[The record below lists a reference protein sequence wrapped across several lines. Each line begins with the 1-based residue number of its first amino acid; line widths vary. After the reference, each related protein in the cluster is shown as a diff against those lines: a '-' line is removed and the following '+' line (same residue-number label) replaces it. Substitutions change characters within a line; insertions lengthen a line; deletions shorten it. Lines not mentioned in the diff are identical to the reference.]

1 MIDRVVRL
9 LKSSLYAMALTGAG
23 ISTESGIPDY
33 RSKGLGLW
41 EKYNPAEAA
50 SISSLM
56 SNPKSFFNF
65 NIPRWSKYL
74 DVKPNINHRVLAA
87 LEKAGY
93 IQGVITQNIDN
104 LHFKA
109 GSKNLFE
116 VHGHLRTASCINCG
130 ERYNFTEIVQQL
142 SNGVNPPICNK
153 CKALVRPD
161 VVLFGDPMC
170 DDYYRALEQVKRCDL
185 LIVAGSSLQVYP
197 VAQLPLY
204 SQKFVIINKESTPLD
219 EKAEIVI
226 HDTAGKV
233 FKAIA
238 EKLDIDFNNIL

>member
-1 MIDRVVRL
+1 
-9 LKSSLYAMALTGAG
+9 
-23 ISTESGIPDY
+23 
-33 RSKGLGLW
+33 
-41 EKYNPAEAA
+41 
-50 SISSLM
+50 
-56 SNPKSFFNF
+56 
-65 NIPRWSKYL
+65 
-74 DVKPNINHRVLAA
+74 
-87 LEKAGY
+87 
-93 IQGVITQNIDN
+93 
-104 LHFKA
+104 
-109 GSKNLFE
+109 
-116 VHGHLRTASCINCG
+116 
-130 ERYNFTEIVQQL
+130 
-142 SNGVNPPICNK
+142 
-153 CKALVRPD
+153 
-161 VVLFGDPMC
+161 MC